1 MLPIKKPCLN
11 KWLLFSQKNNRKCN
25 GAKKNVVPD
34 CFCGYGSLK
43 ISKNAELK

>member
-1 MLPIKKPCLN
+1 MATFLTKKKTGN
-11 KWLLFSQKNNRKCN
+11 VMAQ
-25 GAKKNVVPD
+25 KKNVVPD